1 MNFDRKKFESQ
12 LPPAF
17 SPILEELLS
26 HGFIPT
32 LVGGSIRDFLLRGSL
47 GKDWDIELGHETI
60 AFNKNEWKDLGK
72 TMSKFGKMTFLPY
85 DIIRVEAQG
94 YQFEFSPPRV
104 EHYRADAKDHSNF
117 DAEFI
122 LNLPFTDAVKRRDFT
137 INAMGVRFKTK
148 KEFEL
153 LDPLNGLQHLQEK
166 ILHPAGPDF
175 SKDPVRFLRAFRFSQ
190 KLKFQFSPELS
201 ELLKKMHVDVITPA
215 YMWSEMQK
223 SGDPVTFLETFIN
236 QKENHPALRLPVDMS
251 HGKFLELRNIISD
264 TKKHESWMIALEWIG
279 VSSESW
285 RSFFSLS
292 SESARKIG
300 RWAESS
306 KIFQKLLPENFQGE
320 FEVVRDTENFEKL
333 FDWYFTTKQLLQ
345 KNPELPLMK
354 MIEDY
359 LPAWIYLYRFEAPK
373 DVKHID
379 PPFRAKYQVWNLCQ
393 RL

>member
-12 LPPAF
+12 LPAVF
-17 SPILEELLS
+17 SSILEELHG

-32 LVGGSIRDFLLRGSL
+32 LVGGSIRDFFLTGSL
-47 GKDWDIELGHETI
+47 GKDWDLELGHETI

-85 DIIRVEAQG
+85 DIIRVEASG

-104 EHYRADAKDHSNF
+104 EHYRPDAKDHSNF

-122 LNLPFTDAVKRRDFT
+122 LNLPFADAVKRRDFT
-137 INAMGVRFKTK
+137 INAMGVKFKNK
-148 KEFEL
+148 KDWEL
-153 LDPLNGLQHLQEK
+153 VDPLNGLKHLK
-166 ILHPAGPDF
+166 DKTLHPAGADF

-190 KLKFQFSPELS
+190 KLKFKFSDELS
-201 ELLKKMHVDVITPA
+201 AVLKSMHVEVITPA
-215 YMWSEMQK
+215 YLWNEMQK
-223 SGDPVTFLETFIN
+223 SGDAMTFLETLTN
-236 QKENHPALRLPVDMS
+236 EKTNHPGLRLPVELS
-251 HGKFLELRNIISD
+251 AGKFQELRKTIAD
-264 TKKHESWMIALEWIG
+264 PKKHESWMIALEWIG
-279 VSSESW
+279 TSSESW
-285 RSFFSLS
+285 RSYFSLS
-292 SESARKIG
+292 SDSARKIG
-300 RWAESS
+300 RWAEASRL
-306 KIFQKLLPENFQGE
+306 FQTVLPENFQGE
-320 FEVVRDTENFEKL
+320 FDVVRDMPNFEKL

-379 PPFRAKYQVWNLCQ
+379 PPLRAKYQVWNLCQ